1 MMSNKLSCLTRKI
14 CDFSNDYHLKTKI
27 GEGTFSEV
35 WSCVNRTDGQD
46 LAAKILKKN
55 YGAKIDAATWHT
67 ISEVSVTASLRN
79 HPSLLMVMCA
89 YHEPE
94 TGRVI
99 LVTELM
105 KKSLFDIIGDGK
117 HPLTDNRIKIY
128 MYQILEG
135 T

>member
-1 MMSNKLSCLTRKI
+1 MMSNKLLCLTREI
-14 CDFSNDYHLKTKI
+14 GDFSNEYLLKTKI

-35 WSCVNRTDGQD
+35 WSCVQRNDGQD

-67 ISEVSVTASLRN
+67 ISEVSVTTSLGN
-79 HPSLLMVMCA
+79 HPNLLMVMCA

-105 KKSLFDIIGDGK
+105 KKSLFDVIGVDK
-117 HPLTDNRIKIY
+117 HPLPDNRIKVY